1 MYASAISHLKIKDL
15 QTAYMIIAIDQ
26 ISAMPS
32 DFGNKCAIAIT
43 PGSCRRHSK
52 RLPWVIKVTLH
63 NYKDSSFID

>member
-15 QTAYMIIAIDQ
+15 QTAYMIIAIDK

-43 PGSCRRHSK
+43 PG
-52 RLPWVIKVTLH
+52 P
-63 NYKDSSFID
+63 